1 MGNLFDL
8 GDRRAAAVMP
18 LLFTVH
24 SGDSSPLWLTKH
36 KQLAMHSHVMFFS
49 SIPTLLLVYIANNTV
64 EKHKRP
70 QAIQSAMQARRI
82 TLCSSDV
89 IELLCNPFAFLW
101 DLDLFFLI
109 VGTHNAGVDM
119 SAVVEQEVL
128 KRLCGVP
135 SGVSLLDGW
144 ADWFADNLCREPL

>member
-1 MGNLFDL
+1 MASLFDL
-8 GDRRAAAVMP
+8 GNRRAAAVMP

-36 KQLAMHSHVMFFS
+36 KQLAMDSQVMSFS
-49 SIPTLLLVYIANNTV
+49 PLPSLLLVYIANNQV

-70 QAIQSAMQARRI
+70 QAISSVMQARKI

-89 IELLCNPFAFLW
+89 VELLCNPFAFLW
-101 DLDLFFLI
+101 DLDLVFLI

-119 SAVVEQEVL
+119 SVVVEQEVL

-135 SGVSLLDGW
+135 SGVSVLFGQADG
-144 ADWFADNLCREPL
+144 